1 MSEVILSM
9 LFERRSSSFD
19 HFVLQLDQKK
29 SSVSAWIGHR
39 DLLRRLQGQL
49 AARETVRVEQE
60 SGQDG
65 VTAHSSLL
73 WTRDAC
79 FLLAVQGRTV
89 VVISSG
95 KQTFEFKTKRN
106 LSF

>member
-9 LFERRSSSFD
+9 LFERRSSSID
-19 HFVLQLDQKK
+19 HFVLQLDRKK

-65 VTAHSSLL
+65 VTAPFCGRVMHVFCLQFREEQL
-73 WTRDAC
+73 W
-79 FLLAVQGRTV
+79 
-89 VVISSG
+89 
-95 KQTFEFKTKRN
+95 
-106 LSF
+106 